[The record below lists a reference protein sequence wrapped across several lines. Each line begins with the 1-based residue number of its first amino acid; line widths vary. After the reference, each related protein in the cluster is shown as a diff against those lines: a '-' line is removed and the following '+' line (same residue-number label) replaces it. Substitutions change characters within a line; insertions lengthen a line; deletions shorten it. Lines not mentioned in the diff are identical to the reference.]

1 MGSNR
6 TNICDVELVGEIRV
20 ILVVELVMVPSLK
33 EFEGKDG
40 FLLPSGDT
48 FS

>member
-1 MGSNR
+1 M
-6 TNICDVELVGEIRV
+6 V
-20 ILVVELVMVPSLK
+20 ILAAEIVMVLSSLK
-33 EFEGKDG
+33 ELEGKDG